1 MNTSRDPYSLRVA
14 VVMMIILAIV
24 SVVMVRLAAI
34 QLFDSEGLK
43 GYAGSQG
50 MRSEEILP
58 ERGHILDRNDKIL
71 ANNVIEYNIGARYI
85 DLLEPENCYAALAK
99 AFDKT
104 PEYYR
109 SKFKKESSF
118 YMIETQVR
126 PEIVAKLR
134 NNKAC
139 HGLSY
144 DKKMSRI
151 YPYGEAAGQLIGFL
165 SGDGSAQT
173 GLEKYYDKHLK
184 GEKGYQM
191 IQRDKRGEIIT
202 LQNSS
207 TKKAIPGGNVKLTIN
222 VEYQVILEE
231 ELEKAVTK
239 SSGKSGMAVIM
250 DPKTGEVLALANYP
264 AFNPNK
270 IRTSSDESRRNRVI
284 SDQFEPGSIYKFMP
298 LAAAFENNILSPTS
312 QVYCENGK
320 WKVHDRVI
328 GDTHPYE
335 WLSVEEVLI
344 HSSNIGAGKIAE
356 QVGNQT
362 LYDLS
367 RKFGFGEPT
376 AVGLWGETAGVLR
389 TPDKWSSVGHTQI
402 SMGQGLTVSLMQMMA
417 AYSAIANG
425 GTLLKPYLVS
435 ETYNEKGKIEESF
448 DTSPVRQVISAQT
461 SETLRHIMEGVVTDG
476 TAKRA
481 RIKGYHVA
489 GKTGTAQKAEDGK
502 YSDRKYYSSFIGF
515 FPSDDPVLLCGVV
528 IDEPAMGM
536 HHGGTC
542 AAPVV
547 KETFTRIINTP
558 DFFRNYPAIKKIE
571 IKDEPI
577 TNAERKRST
586 PLLSILNSSD
596 RSSNKIED
604 KPSTKDKP
612 AQRSFSEVEIKEEDS
627 STKDKV
633 NKATKNNIDDKTGN
647 PDDYDIVMPDVT
659 GLHVLN
665 AERKL
670 KKIGLNVE
678 YNSDRGRVRYQIPA
692 AGSFL
697 HKGEL
702 CRLEVG
708 S

>member
-1 MNTSRDPYSLRVA
+1 MKKSRDPYSLRVA
-14 VVMMIILAIV
+14 IVMMIILVIV
-24 SVVMVRLAAI
+24 TVVMVRLAAI

-58 ERGHILDRNDKIL
+58 ERGHILDRNGKVL

-126 PEIVAKLR
+126 PEIVAELQS
-134 NNKAC
+134 NKAC

-165 SGDGSAQT
+165 SGDGTAQT

-184 GEKGYQM
+184 GEKGFQM

-207 TKKAIPGGNVKLTIN
+207 TKKAIPGGNIKLTID

-231 ELEKAVTK
+231 ELAKAVTK

-250 DPKTGEVLALANYP
+250 DPKTGEVLAMANYP

-270 IRTSSDESRRNRVI
+270 VRTSSDESRRNKVI
-284 SDQFEPGSIYKFMP
+284 ADQFEPGSIYKFMP
-298 LAAAFENNILSPTS
+298 LAAAFENNILSPSS
-312 QVYCENGK
+312 QVFCENGK

-328 GDTHPYE
+328 GDTHPHE

-344 HSSNIGAGKIAE
+344 YSSNIGAGKIAE

-376 AVGLWGETAGVLR
+376 AVGLWGETSGVLR

-417 AYSAIANG
+417 AYSAIAND
-425 GTLLKPYLVS
+425 GTLLKPFLVS
-435 ETYNEKGKIEESF
+435 ETYNEKGKIKEKF
-448 DTSPVRQVISAQT
+448 DKSPVRQAISAQT
-461 SETLRHIMEGVVTDG
+461 AQTLRGIMEEVVKEG

-481 RIKGYHVA
+481 FIKGYHVA
-489 GKTGTAQKAEDGK
+489 GKTGTAQKAEEGK
-502 YSDRKYYSSFIGF
+502 YSDRRYYASFIGF
-515 FPSDDPVLLCGVV
+515 FPSDDPELVCGVV

-542 AAPVV
+542 AAPAV
-547 KETFTRIINTP
+547 KETFIRLINTP
-558 DFFRNYPAIKKIE
+558 DFFKNYPAIKKIE
-571 IKDEPI
+571 IKEEPVANLEKKR
-577 TNAERKRST
+577 TN
-586 PLLSILNSSD
+586 PVLSILNSSD
-596 RSSNKIED
+596 NNKIKDEPSD
-604 KPSTKDKP
+604 KIEVKDEPSN
-612 AQRSFSEVEIKEEDS
+612 
-627 STKDKV
+627 KDKV
-633 NKATKNNIDDKTGN
+633 KVKEEQGTRTDIEVKTGN
-647 PDDYDIVMPDVT
+647 PDDYDIIMPDVT

-670 KKIGLNVE
+670 KKFGLEVE
-678 YNSDRGRVRYQIPA
+678 FNSDRGKVRYQIPA
-692 AGSFL
+692 PGSFL
-697 HKGEL
+697 KKGDL
-702 CRLEVG
+702 CRLEVRT
-708 S
+708 

>member
-1 MNTSRDPYSLRVA
+1 MIEEMKTSRDPYSLRVA
-14 VVMMIILAIV
+14 VVMMIILIFVA
-24 SVVMVRLAAI
+24 VVMVRLAAI

-43 GYAGSQG
+43 GYSGSQG

-58 ERGHILDRNDKIL
+58 ERGLILDRNGRIL
-71 ANNVIEYNIGARYI
+71 ANNVIQYNIGARYI
-85 DLLEPENCYAALAK
+85 DLLQPENCYAALAK

-118 YMIETQVR
+118 YMLETEVR
-126 PEIVAKLR
+126 PEIVAELR
-134 NNKAC
+134 RNKDC

-151 YPYGEAAGQLIGFL
+151 YPYQDAAGQLIGFL
-165 SGDGSAQT
+165 SNDGSAQA
-173 GLEKYYDKHLK
+173 GLEKYYDKHLI
-184 GEKGYQM
+184 GEKGFQM

-202 LQNSS
+202 LQN
-207 TKKAIPGGNVKLTIN
+207 TKTKEAVPGGNVQLTIDI
-222 VEYQVILEE
+222 EYQIILEE
-231 ELEKAVTK
+231 ELARAVEK

-250 DPKTGEVLALANYP
+250 DPKTGEVLAMANYP
-264 AFNPNK
+264 AFNPNLL
-270 IRTSSDESRRNRVI
+270 RSSTDESRRNRVI
-284 SDQFEPGSIYKFMP
+284 ADQFEPGSIYKFMP
-298 LAAAFENNILSPTS
+298 LAAAFENNILTPSS
-312 QVYCENGK
+312 QVYCEKGS

-328 GDTHPYE
+328 GDTHPHE

-344 HSSNIGAGKIAE
+344 YSSNIGAGKIAE
-356 QVGNQT
+356 QVGNKT

-376 AVGLWGETAGVLR
+376 AVGLWGETAGLLR

-402 SMGQGLTVSLMQMMA
+402 SMGQGLTVSMIQMMA

-435 ETYNEKGKIEESF
+435 QTFNSKGKIEEQFGS
-448 DTSPVRQVISAQT
+448 SPVRQAISTQT
-461 SETLRHIMEGVVTDG
+461 SRTLRRIMEEVVNEG
-476 TAKRA
+476 TATRA
-481 RIKGYHVA
+481 KITGYHMA

-502 YSDRKYYSSFIGF
+502 YSDRKYYASFIGF
-515 FPSDDPVLLCGVV
+515 FPSDDPVLLCGVA

-542 AAPVV
+542 AAPAV
-547 KETFTRIINTP
+547 KNTFTRIINTP
-558 DFFRNYPAIKKIE
+558 DFFKNYPAIKKIE
-571 IKDEPI
+571 IKDEPLAAV
-577 TNAERKRST
+577 TEQKRSN
-586 PLLSILNSSD
+586 PVLSILNSN
-596 RSSNKIED
+596 NKAKTEPD
-604 KPSTKDKP
+604 TRP
-612 AQRSFSEVEIKEEDS
+612 EVKEEDTS
-627 STKDKV
+627 KKTEIMESV
-633 NKATKNNIDDKTGN
+633 KTGD
-647 PDDYDIVMPDVT
+647 PEDYDIIMPDVT

-665 AERKL
+665 AESKL
-670 KKIGLNVE
+670 RKIGLEVE
-678 YNSDRGRVRYQIPA
+678 SNSDRGRVRYQIPP

-697 HKGEL
+697 KSGEL